1 MLTGT
6 CRRRGLRAVAVALAL
21 ITALVAGCAR
31 SDGAASQPTAGFHAV
46 ALNADVVRTGSGLL
60 KGTVALDHRLFQGI
74 PYAAPPIGPLRWQPP
89 APMPAWPGVRDAAE
103 PGPWC
108 IQPDTA
114 DVDPISEDCL
124 TLNVWTPTG
133 SAAEPLPVM
142 VWIHGGSFM
151 RGAGDIYHAQR
162 LAVRGRIIVVTIN
175 YRLGA
180 LGFLADPALG
190 EAGNYGLADQQAAL
204 RWVRDNIGEFGGD
217 PAKVTIAGESAGAMS
232 VCDHLVAPD
241 SAGLFRA
248 AIIQSGPCQSQ
259 VELAEAQR
267 ISRDYTE
274 SMGCAQRGTAGQDP
288 DEEIASCLRALPPDR
303 LTKPLWYARFGSDQ
317 LSGPAI
323 GTPLLPKDPVREFRE
338 SGDSAAGVTARR
350 PVLLGINRDE
360 FTMFVAL
367 RYLRVGREITAAEY
381 PEELFDTFGPDVSA
395 AVADHYPPSRFDGS
409 VSLAYAAA
417 VTDDIFAC
425 VADRMARGLAGSA
438 PVFGYEFD
446 DPNAPAPDLYDQ
458 VPFPIG
464 ATHSLEMRYL
474 FDIGGAPPLNPVQRR
489 LSDQMVEYWT
499 GFVVTGAP
507 VGVGQPDWPAIGTGS
522 DRRWMSLRPDGN
534 RVINDYAT
542 EHRCD
547 FWATVRG

>member
-6 CRRRGLRAVAVALAL
+6 SRRGLRAGAVALAL
-21 ITALVAGCAR
+21 LVALGTGCAR
-31 SDGAASQPTAGFHAV
+31 SDGAAPQPRTGVRAV
-46 ALNADVVRTGSGLL
+46 ALNADVVRTGAGLL
-60 KGTVALDHRLFQGI
+60 QGSVGPDHRLFQGV

-89 APMPAWPGVRDAAE
+89 APMPAWPGVRDATRR
-103 PGPWC
+103 GPWC

-114 DVDPISEDCL
+114 EVDPISEDCL

-151 RGAGDIYHAQR
+151 RGAGDIYDAQR
-162 LAVRGRIIVVTIN
+162 LAVRGRIVVVTIN

-190 EAGNYGLADQQAAL
+190 EVGNYGLADQQAAL

-248 AIIQSGPCQSQ
+248 AIIQSGPCQAQ
-259 VELAEAQR
+259 VEVPEAQQV
-267 ISRDYTE
+267 SREYTE
-274 SMGCAQRGTAGQDP
+274 SIGCGERGRD
-288 DEEIASCLRALPPDR
+288 DEEIASCLRALPAER
-303 LTKPLWYARFGSDQ
+303 LTKPLWYARFGTDQ
-317 LSGPAI
+317 LSGPAV
-323 GTPLLPKDPVREFRE
+323 GTALLPKDPLQVFRE
-338 SGDSAAGVTARR
+338 TPDGDDAARK
-350 PVLLGINRDE
+350 PVLLGVNRDE

-367 RYLRVGREITAAEY
+367 RYLRVGREIAGAEY
-381 PEELFDTFGPDVSA
+381 LDELRDTFGA
-395 AVADHYPPSRFDGS
+395 EYGTAVADHYPPSRFGGS

-417 VTDDIFAC
+417 ATDDIFAC
-425 VADRMARGLAGSA
+425 VADRMARGLAGGA
-438 PVFGYEFD
+438 PVYGYEFA
-446 DPNAPAPDLYDQ
+446 DPHAPAPELFEQ
-458 VPFPIG
+458 VPFPVG

-474 FDIGGAPPLNPVQRR
+474 FDIGGAPPLDREQRR
-489 LSDQMVEYWT
+489 LSDQMIEYWT

-507 VGVGQPDWPAIGTGS
+507 IAVGQPDWPAIGSGD
-522 DRRWMSLRPDGN
+522 DRRWMSLRPDGS
-534 RVINDYAT
+534 RMVADYISD
-542 EHRCD
+542 HQCD